1 MRILVVGGTG
11 RTGRRIVQ
19 AALQEGHETL
29 VLGRSATAENVPDGA
44 VPVAVDVLDGAAL
57 DSVMGGVDTV
67 VTALSIPRQSRSP
80 FATPTGPPDL
90 HQRSTRT
97 LLEAMGRH
105 GVSRL
110 IKVSAQGVGD
120 SAPRA
125 GWGFRLLVATSHLRG
140 AFADHAVA
148 DELVRAS
155 AVKFTILRPPILVD
169 GPPTAPLTAGETLST
184 WSWTRV
190 STGDVAAFVVAILD
204 DPAYF
209 GRCVTLSP

>member
-29 VLGRSATAENVPDGA
+29 VLGRSAAAENVPLGA

-57 DSVMGGVDTV
+57 DSAMAGVDVV

-90 HQRSTRT
+90 HQRSTRA
-97 LLEAMGRH
+97 LLEAMERH

-110 IKVSAQGVGD
+110 VKVSAQGVGD

-125 GWGFRLLVATSHLRG
+125 GWGFRLLVAMSHLRG

-155 AVKFTILRPPILVD
+155 AVKFTIVRPPILVD
-169 GPPTAPLTAGETLST
+169 GPPTRPLRAGEALST